1 MENLNRSLTTTIN
14 QILIDLSVADRGPGP
29 HATTEGP
36 PLRDGAVHK
45 SGAVLWIGTTG
56 TATTT
61 RRPDCWN
68 QQREPAAADLGRRDG
83 TRLTKTKVTRER
95 PQIIGP

>member
-14 QILIDLSVADRGPGP
+14 QILIDLSVADRGPRVL
-29 HATTEGP
+29 T
-36 PLRDGAVHK
+36 PLPKVRHLGT
-45 SGAVLWIGTTG
+45 GTTTG